1 MTVNIMVIHI
11 QTFERKQRLFIVIH
25 KFYLILFQFFG
36 LILEG
41 RQSSRRRNSR
51 GHAYRRLD
59 TLEQAMSANTAAPP
73 SKIIY

>member
-1 MTVNIMVIHI
+1 MNKTAGSLHFNVSFM
-11 QTFERKQRLFIVIH
+11 FFL
-25 KFYLILFQFFG
+25 QFFG

-41 RQSSRRRNSR
+41 RQGGRRRNSR